1 MVTSYYVIFKNVEIF
16 TQIFFLK
23 KELILLNE
31 KFFKC
36 FEIFKY
42 IYRYIYYFILFF
54 ILNLQNEI
62 IIHCWNLELG
72 KVLWYLK

>member
-1 MVTSYYVIFKNVEIF
+1 MATSYYVIFKNVEIF

-36 FEIFKY
+36 FEIFIY
-42 IYRYIYYFILFF
+42 FYRYLFIYYFILF
-54 ILNLQNEI
+54 
-62 IIHCWNLELG
+62 
-72 KVLWYLK
+72 